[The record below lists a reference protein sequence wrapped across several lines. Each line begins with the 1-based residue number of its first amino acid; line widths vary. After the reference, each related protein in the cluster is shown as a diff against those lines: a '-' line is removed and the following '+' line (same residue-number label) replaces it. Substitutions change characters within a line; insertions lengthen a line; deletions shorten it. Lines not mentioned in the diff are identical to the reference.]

1 MLALANPAPGIG
13 PLKLEVRAVQA
24 MIEAAMQGDRRSLA
38 RTLTAL
44 ENRSITLA
52 EINAIIGEEKSESE
66 HWQSLAITGAPGVGK
81 SCLLDGLLRSWS
93 TAGLRVALLA
103 VDPSS
108 PRSGGALLGDRVRMT
123 VVDDPALKN
132 NIYLR
137 SIATRKASGSVPLIV
152 ADMTQFLLS
161 LGWDRVL
168 IETVGAGQAE
178 VRCAAIADRI
188 LVVEGPARGDGV
200 QAEKA
205 GLLELADA
213 VIVNKCDLPGAN
225 RHADELRESYE
236 LGTGTSPPV
245 MLTSALH
252 GTGIE
257 EASNVLLTLPSS
269 GRSQRARWRERLLA
283 HHERKILE
291 APELDDLLEKLASGY
306 MSLDDVIRFIGDN
319 KNE

>member
-1 MLALANPAPGIG
+1 MGQG
-13 PLKLEVRAVQA
+13 P
-24 MIEAAMQGDRRSLA
+24 
-38 RTLTAL
+38 
-44 ENRSITLA
+44 
-52 EINAIIGEEKSESE
+52 
-66 HWQSLAITGAPGVGK
+66 
-81 SCLLDGLLRSWS
+81 
-93 TAGLRVALLA
+93 
-103 VDPSS
+103 
-108 PRSGGALLGDRVRMT
+108 
-123 VVDDPALKN
+123 
-132 NIYLR
+132 
-137 SIATRKASGSVPLIV
+137 
-152 ADMTQFLLS
+152 
-161 LGWDRVL
+161 

-213 VIVNKCDLPGAN
+213 VIVNKCDLPGAEL
-225 RHADELRESYE
+225 HADELRESYE

-252 GTGIE
+252 GTGIK
-257 EASNVLLTLPSS
+257 EASKVLLTLPSS

-306 MSLDDVIRFIGDN
+306 MSLDDVINFIGA
-319 KNE
+319 KRNE

>member
-1 MLALANPAPGIG
+1 MRNL
-13 PLKLEVRAVQA
+13 VQD
-24 MIEAAMQGDRRSLA
+24 AARGDRRSLA
-38 RTLTAL
+38 RTLSAL
-44 ENRSITLA
+44 ENRSIDLA
-52 EINAIIGEEKSESE
+52 EVFEIIDPIQTQTDT
-66 HWQSLAITGAPGVGK
+66 WQSLAITGAPGVGK
-81 SCLLDGLLRSWS
+81 SCLLDGLLTHWAR
-93 TAGLRVALLA
+93 AGLRVALLA

-123 VVDDPALKN
+123 VVDDKALKD

-152 ADMTQFLLS
+152 ADMTQFLLAI
-161 LGWDRVL
+161 GWDRVV

-213 VIVNKCDLPGAN
+213 VIVNKCDLPGAE
-225 RHADELRESYE
+225 RHAGELRESYG
-236 LGTGTSPPV
+236 LGDGTPPPV

-257 EASNVLLTLPSS
+257 QAASMLLGLEAS
-269 GRSQRARWRERLLA
+269 GRSERARWRERLLA

-291 APELDDLLEKLASGY
+291 APQLDAMLEELAAGS
-306 MSLDDVIRFIGDN
+306 MTLDDVIHSIGAN
-319 KNE
+319 KHV